1 MPSEVDGPLNRSAI
15 AGPRSSLTAYFSAI
29 SNSRRSKPSDGHST
43 ASDLATNTN
52 GEVQTDAAAGSRD
65 VVAALA
71 DGHTAALTGQRVPA
85 ED

>member
-71 DGHTAALTGQRVPA
+71 DGDTALTGQRAPT